1 MAAMEAKGSEAKVAG
16 PSQQTASASTGDS
29 ELDQKVAEWLA
40 LDQYPATIAEVNQ
53 LLKVCQ
59 FAELRE
65 VMMRSLSFGTAGL
78 RSKMGA
84 GFNRIND
91 LTIIQATQGL
101 CRYLEKLFPDL
112 QERGVV
118 VGFDARHNSK
128 RLAQRTSTVFAN
140 QGVPVYMFSRITPT
154 PFVPYSVLRYRC
166 ACGIMITASHNP
178 KDDNG
183 YKVYLDNGAQ
193 IKSPHDKGI
202 SQCIMEN
209 KAPWSDSWDLSI
221 SSPLIKDPY
230 DEIRISYFEDVK
242 KYSLYREE
250 NSKTKLKYT
259 FTPMHGVGQRFAE
272 LAFEAFNLPP
282 FVSVREQMVPDPE
295 FPTVKYPNPEEG
307 KSALDLAMNTANESN
322 CTVILANDPD
332 SDRMA
337 LAEKQPS
344 GHWKVFTGNET
355 GSLFGWWAFTC
366 HKKQHP
372 ELYPGS
378 SVYMIASTVSS
389 KMLQAMAREEGF
401 VFEETLTGFKW
412 MGNLASEL
420 MAQGKT
426 VLFSFEEA
434 IGFMYGTNVLD
445 KDGISA
451 AVVMAEMAAYL
462 SRQGITLTEQ
472 LNNLYKRYGIHVSN
486 NSYYLCY
493 CPSTIK
499 KIFERI
505 RTLENG
511 QYPSSCASYKI
522 SGIRDLTVGFDST
535 KPDNKPVLP
544 VSKSSQMITFYFEN
558 GCVATLRTSG
568 TEPKIKYYTELA
580 CKPGDNLD
588 MSTAMEILQNVV
600 NNMVQEF
607 LQPDVNNLTPKQD

>member
-1 MAAMEAKGSEAKVAG
+1 MAGQVGEGENSHCG
-16 PSQQTASASTGDS
+16 TSQVNSGDS
-29 ELDQKVAEWLA
+29 QLDEKIAEWLH
-40 LDQYPATIAEVNQ
+40 LDKEPASIAEVKK
-53 LLKVCQ
+53 LTKEMK
-59 FAELRE
+59 FDELRQ
-65 VMMRSLSFGTAGL
+65 MMMSPLSFGTAGL

-84 GFNRIND
+84 GFSRIND

-101 CRYLEKLFPDL
+101 CRYLEEVFPNL
-112 QERGVV
+112 KEKGVV

-128 RLAQRTSTVFAN
+128 RLAQRTSSVFAS
-140 QGVPVYMFSRITPT
+140 QGVPVYLFSKITPT
-154 PFVPYSVLRYRC
+154 PFVPYSVLRYKC
-166 ACGIMITASHNP
+166 TCGVMVTASHNP

-202 SQCIMEN
+202 SRCIEEN
-209 KAPWSDSWDLSI
+209 RVPWKESWDI
-221 SSPLIKDPY
+221 CTSSDLIKDPFE
-230 DEIRISYFEDVK
+230 EICASYFEDIK
-242 KYSLYREE
+242 KYSHFSEE
-250 NSKTKLKYT
+250 NGKTKLKYT

-307 KSALDLAMNTANESN
+307 KSALDLAMKAANENN

-344 GHWKVFTGNET
+344 GQWKVFTGNET
-355 GSLFGWWAFTC
+355 GSLLGWWAFTC
-366 HKKQHP
+366 HKRQHP

-389 KMLQAMAREEGF
+389 KMLQAIAKEEGF
-401 VFEETLTGFKW
+401 LFEETLTGFKW
-412 MGNLASEL
+412 MGNLACDL
-420 MAQGKT
+420 LTQGKT

-434 IGFMYGTNVLD
+434 IGFMFGTNVLD

-451 AVVMAEMAAYL
+451 AVVMAEMASYL
-462 SRQGITLTEQ
+462 NRHGLTLTEQ
-472 LNNLYKRYGIHVSN
+472 LHNLYKRYGVHVSI
-486 NSYYLCY
+486 NSYYLCHS
-493 CPSTIK
+493 PLTIK
-499 KIFERI
+499 KIFDRI
-505 RTLENG
+505 RTLDNG
-511 QYPSSCASYKI
+511 QYPSTCGPYKL
-522 SGIRDLTVGFDST
+522 SGIRDLTAGYDST
-535 KPDNKPVLP
+535 KPDNKPILP

-580 CKPGDNLD
+580 CKSGDNVD
-588 MSTAMEILQNVV
+588 IPAANETLQNIV
-600 NNMVQEF
+600 NRIIHEY
-607 LQPDVNNLTPKQD
+607 LQPEVNNLTPKQD